1 MKNIKKKLLFI
12 GLVLTITLSVMINDT
27 TTTNQIN
34 NNNIKQEQTKS
45 ESTNKIK
52 PYDRLKSYLNLLSN
66 QAFADEF
73 ISEADGTKIETNTI
87 AWIRDDGST
96 TNDNLV
102 VTKHTWGSDK
112 VNIR

>member
-1 MKNIKKKLLFI
+1 MKNIKKKLLLI
-12 GLVLTITLSVMINDT
+12 GLVLTMTLSVMINDT

-52 PYDRLKSYLNLLSN
+52 PYDQLKSYLNLLSN

-73 ISEADGTKIETNTI
+73 ISEADGTKIES
-87 AWIRDDGST
+87 ASVSWIRDDGST
-96 TNDNLV
+96 TKDNIV
-102 VTKHTWGSDK
+102 IKK
-112 VNIR
+112 R